1 MMQPTPAPSSAPN
14 SPGPQQ
20 QPEDE
25 PITSS
30 HPTAPQNMGSAPFS
44 ILVGLFE
51 KLQAER
57 KQDRRKKM
65 IDAWFNVRFAS
76 ASLEENTQDGLIAL
90 AR

>member
-20 QPEDE
+20 QHEDD
-25 PITSS
+25 PST
-30 HPTAPQNMGSAPFS
+30 HPTPPQNMGSAPFS

-51 KLQAER
+51 KLQVER
-57 KQDRRKKM
+57 KHDRRKKM
-65 IDAWFNVRFAS
+65 IDAWFNVCFVS
-76 ASLEENTQDGLIAL
+76 ASLEENPQHNLIAL